1 MWIVLPLL
9 FLIFCKN
16 NKNDV
21 VVLQKESEMASVG
34 HARPHKK
41 ITIKV
46 RSIKKKTRMPN
57 MRSMFDNN
65 TNVDNVYLASQVN
78 NFYSILNSLRSERY

>member
-1 MWIVLPLL
+1 VLPLEK
-9 FLIFCKN
+9 LIFCKN
-16 NKNDV
+16 NNNDV
-21 VVLQKESEMASVG
+21 VVLQKESEMATVG
-34 HARPHKK
+34 NARQHKK
-41 ITIKV
+41 MTVKV
-46 RSIKKKTRMPN
+46 RTTKKKIKMPN